1 MRSKIVKYLA
11 LLLPL
16 FVFSDPKSGQMRSFF
31 LKTYSIL
38 ACTTMLLTS
47 VVITPFFLLVWVTT
61 FWWDRRRVAAHFM
74 GTFWAWHYQSLI
86 IFWKLSL
93 EGREK
98 IPWRRPVVLVSNHR
112 SQADIL
118 ALYKL
123 RRPFKWT
130 SKEEN
135 FKLPF
140 VGMVLSL
147 TNSIRIRRGSGRAAL
162 QFLSRAEEEIRK
174 GSSILIFPEGTRSGS
189 RQMRSFKEGAFL
201 LARKMECGIIPIVLT
216 GSEET
221 FEKGSWV
228 LKGKARIRIRVLDE
242 IPPSLVKD
250 LELPELISMV
260 RKQMEEGIARLEA
273 ETGGN

>member
-1 MRSKIVKYLA
+1 MRYIL
-11 LLLPL
+11 
-16 FVFSDPKSGQMRSFF
+16 
-31 LKTYSIL
+31 LKTFSIL
-38 ACTTMLLTS
+38 AWTTMILTS
-47 VVITPFFLLVWVTT
+47 LVITPFFLLVWVTT

-86 IFWKLSL
+86 PFWKLSL

-98 IPWRRPVVLVSNHR
+98 IPWNRPVVLVSNHR
-112 SQADIL
+112 SLIDIL

-135 FKLPF
+135 FRLPF
-140 VGMVLSL
+140 IGMVLSL
-147 TNSIRIRRGSGRAAL
+147 TNSIRIRRGSSRSGL

-174 GSSILIFPEGTRSGS
+174 GSSILIFPEGTRSGT
-189 RQMRSFKEGAFL
+189 RQMRPFKEGAFL

-216 GSEET
+216 GSEKT
-221 FEKGSWV
+221 FDRGSWA

-242 IPPSLVKD
+242 IPPSRVKSM
-250 LELPELISMV
+250 ELPSLISLV
-260 RKQMEEGIARLEA
+260 RKQMEEGISRMEA
-273 ETGGN
+273 EEAEL